1 MLVLLAGCDGS
12 TSATINTD
20 EGDSQPSPTAAV
32 CGSIENFEDAGNEHV
47 AEGTEVEDYNSDP
60 PTSGPHYAR
69 PADPGFF
76 STAPPA
82 EQLVHNLEH
91 GQIVIHFAPD
101 APEETVTSLQ
111 GLLRDDAISVLVVPN
126 ENLSGTNEIIL
137 TAWTALQRCEGF
149 SEADIDAFR
158 AEFQGKGPENVGV
171 PPFDSGAS

>member
-20 EGDSQPSPTAAV
+20 EGDSQASPAAV

-101 APEETVTSLQ
+101 APEETITSLQ
-111 GLLRDDAISVLVVPN
+111 ELLRDDPVSVLLVPN
-126 ENLSGTNEIIL
+126 EDLGGTSEIIL

-149 SEADIDAFR
+149 SDADIDAFR

-171 PPFDSGAS
+171 PPFNSGAS